1 MTPSVV
7 ADLPG
12 VGTTMETETATDR
25 TGRGRVEGYYAV
37 LARHERGLW
46 VLVLLA
52 ALADV
57 LLTYHGLQ
65 IGLTEANPVA
75 RGAIEGYGYWTMLA
89 LKGGALAVGV
99 ACWVALP
106 DRFSPVI
113 PLGLAIPWVVASLIN
128 LTLIL
133 VVS

>member
-1 MTPSVV
+1 MV
-7 ADLPG
+7 
-12 VGTTMETETATDR
+12 TETATDR
-25 TGRGRVEGYYAV
+25 GGQSRVEGCYSV
-37 LARHERGLW
+37 LARHERSLW
-46 VLVLLA
+46 AVVVLS

-57 LLTYHGLQ
+57 LLTYYGLQ
-65 IGLTEANPVA
+65 IGLTEANPIA

-89 LKGGALAVGV
+89 LKGGALSVGV
-99 ACWVALP
+99 ACWAALP

-133 VVS
+133 LVS